1 MVGGQQSARSVQHLC
16 DLFVLADKAGLFL
29 NPEHAHSRMQA
40 YLQVN
45 T

>member
-1 MVGGQQSARSVQHLC
+1 VQHLC

-29 NPEHAHSRMQA
+29 NPEFAHVRMQS
-40 YLQVN
+40 YLKIH